1 MSKNQSGVEWLA
13 NEILLGNPLYDETI
27 ELAKRKENDRMLK
40 FCKDWYFANV
50 KCTAPITPEDFLEEL
65 MNSNQSPT
73 NL

>member
-1 MSKNQSGVEWLA
+1 MIQ
-13 NEILLGNPLYDETI
+13 
-27 ELAKRKENDRMLK
+27 

-50 KCTAPITPEDFLEEL
+50 KCTAPITPEDYLEEL